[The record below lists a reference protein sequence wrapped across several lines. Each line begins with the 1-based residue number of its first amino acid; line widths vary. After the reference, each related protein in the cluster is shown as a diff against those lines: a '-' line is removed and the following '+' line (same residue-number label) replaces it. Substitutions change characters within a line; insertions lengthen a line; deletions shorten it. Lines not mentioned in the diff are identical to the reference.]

1 MDNYPWYLIIKME
14 KYMKNIKTIMKM
26 DNYMK
31 YVIIKM
37 IKRKENIKC
46 FIVMDNYRNYVI
58 MLHLHCWRF
67 KNEIEFL
74 IIFTHNKLF

>member
-1 MDNYPWYLIIKME
+1 
-14 KYMKNIKTIMKM
+14 MKNIKTIMKM

-58 MLHLHCWRF
+58 MLHLHC
-67 KNEIEFL
+67 
-74 IIFTHNKLF
+74 